1 MNYKNTILFALSVF
15 ALTPAFAQ
23 EAQQAEEPEKGVID
37 TLVSNGL
44 YFQIGGGLAQFQ
56 DEQYKHDNDITSLK
70 YSLGITTE
78 PLDYEIGY
86 RSLSDGN
93 GFDMKG
99 LDILAK
105 HKWSLWRDGGLF
117 AGVGGYVYNAD
128 MDKPQ
133 LDSPTETSGVAP
145 YLSVGGYYALSE
157 FIDVSVQFDNL
168 FNVSVLDQN
177 YDKKDT
183 KQLRQVNLSLL
194 LHPWSSSSYDPQ
206 PIEHIEDAPEEQT
219 VILAE
224 NSPVYSYDDASLNLQ
239 METQLM
245 QMASRIAE
253 LESYEVVVTG
263 GADSKPAYL
272 EHNTRLAEERAKVV
286 ADFLILHGVKAEN
299 IRLETSVI
307 EQERSEQDARKV
319 EVMVNGTELVSPQ

>member
-1 MNYKNTILFALSVF
+1 MFALSVF

-37 TLVSNGL
+37 SLVSNGL

-56 DEQYKHDNDITSLK
+56 DEQYKHDNNITSLK

-78 PLDYEIGY
+78 PLDYEIAY

-133 LDSPTETSGVAP
+133 LESPTETSGVAP

-183 KQLRQVNLSLL
+183 KQLRQVNLSLV

-206 PIEHIEDAPEEQT
+206 PIEQIEDAPEEQT

-307 EQERSEQDARKV
+307 EQERSVQDARKV
-319 EVMVNGTELVSPQ
+319 EVMVNGTELVSP

>member
-1 MNYKNTILFALSVF
+1 VNYKNTILFALSVF

-23 EAQQAEEPEKGVID
+23 EAQQTEEPEKGVID

-105 HKWSLWRDGGLF
+105 HKWPLWRDGGLF
-117 AGVGGYVYNAD
+117 AGVGGYFYNAD

-183 KQLRQVNLSLL
+183 KQLRQVNLSLV
-194 LHPWSSSSYDPQ
+194 LHPWSSSSYEPQ

-263 GADSKPAYL
+263 GADSKPEYL
-272 EHNTRLAEERAKVV
+272 EHNKRLAEERAKVV
-286 ADFLILHGVKAEN
+286 ADFLILHGVKAES

-307 EQERSEQDARKV
+307 EQERSEQGARKV

>member
-23 EAQQAEEPEKGVID
+23 EAQQAKEPEKSVIY

-105 HKWSLWRDGGLF
+105 HKWPLWRDGGLF
-117 AGVGGYVYNAD
+117 AGVGGYFYNAD

-183 KQLRQVNLSLL
+183 KQLRQVNLSLV
-194 LHPWSSSSYDPQ
+194 LHPWSSSSYEPQ

-219 VILAE
+219 VIFAE

-263 GADSKPAYL
+263 GADSKPEYL
-272 EHNTRLAEERAKVV
+272 EHNKRLAEERAKVV
-286 ADFLILHGVKAEN
+286 ADFLILHGVKAES

-307 EQERSEQDARKV
+307 EQERSEQGARKV

>member
-23 EAQQAEEPEKGVID
+23 EAQQAKEPEKSVID

-105 HKWSLWRDGGLF
+105 HKWPLWPDGGLF

-183 KQLRQVNLSLL
+183 KQLRQVNLSLV

-263 GADSKPAYL
+263 GADSKPEYL
-272 EHNTRLAEERAKVV
+272 EHNKRLAEERAKVV
-286 ADFLILHGVKAEN
+286 ADFLILHGVKAES

-307 EQERSEQDARKV
+307 EQERSEQGARKV

>member
-1 MNYKNTILFALSVF
+1 MYKR
-15 ALTPAFAQ
+15 Q
-23 EAQQAEEPEKGVID
+23 
-37 TLVSNGL
+37 
-44 YFQIGGGLAQFQ
+44 
-56 DEQYKHDNDITSLK
+56 
-70 YSLGITTE
+70 
-78 PLDYEIGY
+78 
-86 RSLSDGN
+86 
-93 GFDMKG
+93 
-99 LDILAK
+99 
-105 HKWSLWRDGGLF
+105 LF

-183 KQLRQVNLSLL
+183 KQLRQVNLSLV
-194 LHPWSSSSYDPQ
+194 LHPWSSSSYEPQ

-263 GADSKPAYL
+263 GADSKPEYL
-272 EHNTRLAEERAKVV
+272 EHNKRLAEERAKVV
-286 ADFLILHGVKAEN
+286 ADFLILHGVKAES

-307 EQERSEQDARKV
+307 EQERSKQGARKV

>member
-23 EAQQAEEPEKGVID
+23 EAQQTEEPEKGVID

-105 HKWSLWRDGGLF
+105 HKWPLWRDGGLF

-177 YDKKDT
+177 FDKKDT
-183 KQLRQVNLSLL
+183 KQLRQVNLSLV
-194 LHPWSSSSYDPQ
+194 LHPWSSSSYEPQ

-263 GADSKPAYL
+263 GADSKPEYL
-272 EHNTRLAEERAKVV
+272 EHNKRLAEERAKVV
-286 ADFLILHGVKAEN
+286 ADFLILHGVKAES

-307 EQERSEQDARKV
+307 EQERSEQGARKV

>member
-1 MNYKNTILFALSVF
+1 MNYKNTIFFALSVL
-15 ALTPAFAQ
+15 AITPAFAQ
-23 EAQQAEEPEKGVID
+23 EAQQAKEPEKSVID

-183 KQLRQVNLSLL
+183 KQLRQVNLSLV

-263 GADSKPAYL
+263 GADSKPEYL
-272 EHNTRLAEERAKVV
+272 EHNKRLAEERAKVV

-307 EQERSEQDARKV
+307 EQERSEQGARKV

>member
-23 EAQQAEEPEKGVID
+23 EAQQTEEPEKGVID

-133 LDSPTETSGVAP
+133 LDSPTETSV
-145 YLSVGGYYALSE
+145 SIGGRLLCSE
-157 FIDVSVQFDNL
+157 
-168 FNVSVLDQN
+168 
-177 YDKKDT
+177 
-183 KQLRQVNLSLL
+183 
-194 LHPWSSSSYDPQ
+194 
-206 PIEHIEDAPEEQT
+206 
-219 VILAE
+219 
-224 NSPVYSYDDASLNLQ
+224 
-239 METQLM
+239 
-245 QMASRIAE
+245 
-253 LESYEVVVTG
+253 
-263 GADSKPAYL
+263 
-272 EHNTRLAEERAKVV
+272 
-286 ADFLILHGVKAEN
+286 
-299 IRLETSVI
+299 
-307 EQERSEQDARKV
+307 
-319 EVMVNGTELVSPQ
+319 

>member
-23 EAQQAEEPEKGVID
+23 EAQQTEEPEKGVID

-105 HKWSLWRDGGLF
+105 HKWPLWRDGGLF
-117 AGVGGYVYNAD
+117 AGVGGYFYNAD

-183 KQLRQVNLSLL
+183 KQLRQVNLSLV

-263 GADSKPAYL
+263 GADSKPEYL
-272 EHNTRLAEERAKVV
+272 EHNKRLAEERAKVV
-286 ADFLILHGVKAEN
+286 ADFLILHGVKAES

-307 EQERSEQDARKV
+307 EQERSEQGARKV

>member
-1 MNYKNTILFALSVF
+1 VNYKNTILFALSVF

-23 EAQQAEEPEKGVID
+23 EAQQTEEPEKGVID

-105 HKWSLWRDGGLF
+105 HKWPLWRDGGLF

-183 KQLRQVNLSLL
+183 KQLRQVNLSLV
-194 LHPWSSSSYDPQ
+194 LHPWSSSSYEPQ

-263 GADSKPAYL
+263 GADSKPEYL
-272 EHNTRLAEERAKVV
+272 EHNKRLAEERAKVV
-286 ADFLILHGVKAEN
+286 ADFLILHGVKAES

-307 EQERSEQDARKV
+307 EQERSEQGARKV

>member
-23 EAQQAEEPEKGVID
+23 EAQQTEEPEKGVID

-105 HKWSLWRDGGLF
+105 HKWPLWRDGGLF

-183 KQLRQVNLSLL
+183 KQLRQVNLSLV
-194 LHPWSSSSYDPQ
+194 LHPWSSSSYEPQ

-263 GADSKPAYL
+263 GADSKPEYL
-272 EHNTRLAEERAKVV
+272 EHNKRLAEERAKVV
-286 ADFLILHGVKAEN
+286 ADFLILHGVKAES

-307 EQERSEQDARKV
+307 EQERSEQGARKV

>member
-23 EAQQAEEPEKGVID
+23 EAQQAKVPEKSVID

-105 HKWSLWRDGGLF
+105 HKWPLWRDGGLF

-183 KQLRQVNLSLL
+183 KQLRQVNLSLV
-194 LHPWSSSSYDPQ
+194 LHPWSSSSYEPQ

-263 GADSKPAYL
+263 GADSKPEYL
-272 EHNTRLAEERAKVV
+272 EHNKRLAEERAKVV
-286 ADFLILHGVKAEN
+286 ADFLILHGVKAES

-307 EQERSEQDARKV
+307 EQERSEQGARKV

>member
-1 MNYKNTILFALSVF
+1 MNYKNTIFFALSVF

-23 EAQQAEEPEKGVID
+23 EAQQAKVPEKSVID

-105 HKWSLWRDGGLF
+105 HKWPLWRDGGLF

-128 MDKPQ
+128 MDKLQ

-183 KQLRQVNLSLL
+183 KQLRQVNLSLV
-194 LHPWSSSSYDPQ
+194 LHPWSSSSYEPQ

-219 VILAE
+219 VVLAE

-263 GADSKPAYL
+263 GADSKPEYL
-272 EHNTRLAEERAKVV
+272 EHNKRLAEERAKVV
-286 ADFLILHGVKAEN
+286 ADFLILHGVKAES

-307 EQERSEQDARKV
+307 EQERSEQGARKV

>member
-23 EAQQAEEPEKGVID
+23 EAQQAKEPEKSVID

-105 HKWSLWRDGGLF
+105 HKWPLWPDGGLF
-117 AGVGGYVYNAD
+117 AGVGGYFYNAD

-183 KQLRQVNLSLL
+183 KQLRQVNLSLV

-224 NSPVYSYDDASLNLQ
+224 NSQVYSYDDASLNLQ

-263 GADSKPAYL
+263 GADSKPEYL
-272 EHNTRLAEERAKVV
+272 EHNKRLAEERAKVV
-286 ADFLILHGVKAEN
+286 ADFLILHGVKAES

-307 EQERSEQDARKV
+307 EQERSEQGARKV

>member
-105 HKWSLWRDGGLF
+105 HKWPLWRDGGLF
-117 AGVGGYVYNAD
+117 AGVGGYFYNAD

-183 KQLRQVNLSLL
+183 KQLRQVNLSLV
-194 LHPWSSSSYDPQ
+194 LHPWSSSSYEPQ

-263 GADSKPAYL
+263 GADSKPEYL
-272 EHNTRLAEERAKVV
+272 EHNKRLAEERAKVV
-286 ADFLILHGVKAEN
+286 ADFLILHGVKAES

-307 EQERSEQDARKV
+307 EQERSEQGARKV